1 MGWFDE
7 QVKQR
12 LANDQS
18 ELNKAYQGLA
28 AALAGPRKNFSS
40 RPHIEGALEE
50 ICAYFNLPMVE
61 IPENIKDLNE
71 RIEFALRPTGI
82 LRRRIKLEGNWW
94 KEGIGPLLCET
105 KQGEIIALIP
115 RFAGGYR
122 FRDRATGLLRRV
134 TQKEISAFATEA
146 ICFYKP
152 LPQRKLTPR
161 DLLKH
166 LLSSVNSLDWLAIA
180 GATLFAALLGMLTP
194 IVNRILFTHILPSGN
209 GALIWSVSLLLLG
222 AAVSLFLL
230 DVSQSLLKSRIQTKM
245 SVNLESAIMGRVINL
260 PASFFKQHS
269 AGSLSERIYYLNYLC
284 ELLCEAGLGT
294 GLPALFSL
302 VYLFQI
308 GGLTPALV
316 LPAAIIL
323 TMQLGIALVSAR
335 FQTKLIDRQMSAER
349 KVGGLIYALY
359 SGIQKI
365 KLTGSEKRAF
375 ANWASLYE
383 ERARAVYNPPLLL
396 RIQSGLSSALAVGGM
411 ALIYL
416 RAGQTSVTPAQFM
429 AFSAAYGLMNGAVLR
444 LISMTNLLAF
454 VKPIIASVGPILE
467 AQPETNENMRS
478 ITSISGNIEVNNLS
492 FRYDENGP
500 LILNNV
506 SFKIRRGQY
515 VAIVGKTG
523 CGKSTLLR
531 LLLGFEKLQTGAI
544 YYDNIDIQ
552 SVDLRSLRRNIGVV
566 LQNGR
571 LFTGDI
577 FANITIS
584 APWLSLQEA
593 WEAARLAGIEEDIK
607 AMPMGMHTILS
618 EGSGGISGGQRQRLM
633 IARAIAPKPKV
644 LMMDEATS
652 ALDNITQKQV
662 SDALDTIKCTRI
674 IIAHRLSTIKQCDR
688 IIVLDEGRI
697 IEDGSYEELYAKNGF
712 FAELVR
718 RQQVDS
724 WTGDNPPK

>member
-7 QVKQR
+7 QVRQR

-18 ELNKAYQGLA
+18 ELYKAYQGLA
-28 AALAGPRKNFSS
+28 ATLTGPKRDFSA
-40 RPHIEGALEE
+40 RPLEVGALEE
-50 ICAYFNLPMVE
+50 ICAYFDIPMAE

-115 RFAGGYR
+115 RHAGGYR
-122 FRDRATGLLRRV
+122 FRDRTTGLYKRI
-134 TQKEISAFATEA
+134 TQKEQSVFATEA

-152 LPQRKLTPR
+152 LPQRTLTPK
-161 DLLKH
+161 DLLRH
-166 LLSSVNSLDWLAIA
+166 LLSSVSSFDWLAIA
-180 GATLFAALLGMLTP
+180 GAALFAVFLGMLTP
-194 IVNRILFTHILPSGN
+194 VVNRILFAHILPSGN
-209 GALIWSVSLLLLG
+209 GALIWSVALLLLG
-222 AAVSLFLL
+222 AAISLFLL
-230 DVSQSLLKSRIQTKM
+230 DISQSLLKARIQTKM
-245 SVNLESAIMGRVINL
+245 AVSLESAVIGRIINL
-260 PASFFKQHS
+260 PASFFKNQS
-269 AGSLSERIYYLNYLC
+269 AGALSERIHYLNQLC

-308 GGLTPALV
+308 SGLAPALV
-316 LPAAIIL
+316 LPAAIVL
-323 TMQLGIALVSAR
+323 TLQLGIALIAAR
-335 FQTKLIDRQMSAER
+335 SQSRLIDRQMSAER
-349 KVGGLIYALY
+349 KVGGIIFALY

-365 KLTGSEKRAF
+365 KLCGSEKRAF
-375 ANWASLYE
+375 TNWASLYE
-383 ERARAVYNPPLLL
+383 ERARAVYNPPFLL
-396 RIQSGLSSALAVGGM
+396 QVQPALSSAIAIGGM

-416 RAGQTSVTPAQFM
+416 RAGQTGVSPAQFM

-444 LISMTNLLAF
+444 LTAMTGLLAF
-454 VKPIIASVGPILE
+454 VKPIIASVEPILE
-467 AQPETNENMRS
+467 AQPETTENMRS
-478 ITSISGNIEVNNLS
+478 ITGISGNIEVNNIS
-492 FRYDENGP
+492 FRYDENSP
-500 LILNNV
+500 LILDNV

-531 LLLGFEKLQTGAI
+531 LLLGFEKPQTGAI

-571 LFTGDI
+571 LFAGDI

-584 APWLSLQEA
+584 APWLNLQEA
-593 WEAARLAGIEEDIK
+593 WEAARLSGMEDDIK

-662 SDALDTIKCTRI
+662 SDALGAIKSTRI

-688 IIVLDEGRI
+688 IIVLEGGRI
-697 IEDGSYEELYAKNGF
+697 VEDGSYEELCVKNGF

-724 WTGDNPPK
+724 IPADNPPT